1 MVGIVI
7 VDGLLLMPWTRC
19 CWLMITAYVRL
30 RWCRIIRTRGIG
42 ALLRL
47 IYHSRFHNSHLH
59 LHSLLLWDLSLS
71 FTHSDYYKLLLFA
84 NHGTTQPHECAIFTP
99 LIRSLCYTH
108 LAPHGRRRR
117 LIFTVSPLVAT
128 KEIA

>member
-59 LHSLLLWDLSLS
+59 LHSLLWDLTLISRSLS
-71 FTHSDYYKLLLFA
+71 LTRITTNYYYLQITVQHNPMNVRSLLL
-84 NHGTTQPHECAIFTP
+84 
-99 LIRSLCYTH
+99 
-108 LAPHGRRRR
+108 
-117 LIFTVSPLVAT
+117 
-128 KEIA
+128 